1 MPQQTPRLNLTLPDT
16 GNKTWETDVENWA
29 HKLDASSAQY
39 LNLHLGGQAID
50 EEIIFD
56 GFHFD
61 EAVQIS
67 GITLFARVA
76 PAGSDLVIDF
86 LKNQLEQSQTVSL
99 PAGSQSGSGSVT
111 GLTYTPLEAMG
122 LKVKGVGSTEPGAE
136 ISLLIHYHI
145 QPIV

>member
-29 HKLDASSAQY
+29 YKLDASSAQY
-39 LNLHLGGQAID
+39 LSLHLGGQAID

-76 PAGSDLVIDF
+76 PAGGDLVIDF
-86 LKNQLEQSQTVSL
+86 LKNQVEQSRTVAL
-99 PAGSQSGSGSVT
+99 PAGNQTSHGPVT
-111 GLTYTPLEAMG
+111 GLSFTPLESMG
-122 LKVKGVGSTEPGAE
+122 LKVKGVGSTEPGTE
-136 ISLLIHYHI
+136 ISLLVHYHI